1 MENVFN
7 VVDDGRSI
15 RIYMMGDTQGSIN
28 SSLSSSLGHSVG
40 EPSVD

>member
-15 RIYMMGDTQGSIN
+15 RIDMMGDTQGSIN